1 MWNDRAVPEPSD
13 EWAAFESRATLSQE
27 AWGDAVRR
35 YGAGRIVEG
44 TVFSHHRFGFV
55 DLGGDVVGLVEIPML
70 LDDPDHPLSQDDYPP
85 VGSQVRAVVIGTTD
99 HNHQIR
105 LSMRLSDLERSR
117 A

>member
-1 MWNDRAVPEPSD
+1 MSTADDQARD
-13 EWAAFESRATLSQE
+13 D
-27 AWGDAVRR
+27 G
-35 YGAGRIVEG
+35 G
-44 TVFSHHRFGFV
+44 TQTV
-55 DLGGDVVGLVEIPML
+55 DLARHRAKRMRQRLLLVVDHLLHAIEQRDAERVWML